1 MSKGLT
7 RRRFFRISSM
17 RGIGDA
23 HNHRLVKVKS
33 VTLVEQSNFR
43 RGLNMSHQAVAVNE
57 ILHHRLLLNC
67 LKGREL

>member
-23 HNHRLVKVKS
+23 QNHRLVKVKS